1 MPSNLSGINW
11 LGKCALTASSE
22 VRTGKS
28 KARMVFALLTL
39 FIFTVQ
45 TSIIQ
50 THVHLWSIGSQT
62 TWQAPSGHTA
72 PTDDGL
78 NPDNCPICQAY
89 SLVGNFA
96 ATIFVIF
103 IPTLSFLDAAPF
115 PSLPAAGGAPL
126 TRSWQSRAPPID

>member
-1 MPSNLSGINW
+1 
-11 LGKCALTASSE
+11 LTASSE

-28 KARMVFALLTL
+28 KARMVFALLAL

-45 TSIIQ
+45 TSVIQ
-50 THVHLWSIGSQT
+50 THVHLWTIGSQT

-89 SLVGNFA
+89 ALVGNFT
-96 ATIFVIF
+96 ATIVVFLT
-103 IPTLSFLDAAPF
+103 PALSLLAVALF
-115 PSLPAAGGAPL
+115 PALPAPGGTRL
-126 TRSWQSRAPPID
+126 TRSWQSRAPPLD